1 MACPIILTSYIMI
14 YSYYKSPPRDSCHF
28 QSLSA
33 SPFVLF
39 TYYDNSEGLG
49 IQNRIFIYVYNIVR
63 RKLNMVFSLYLP
75 FLAFW
80 PIWWCYKW
88 EWIQTM
94 AKNYIRITR
103 SVTNPN
109 VQKKGELGRRCCSL
123 AHLLMQRSPFPVFSG
138 WQLQKNK

>member
-63 RKLNMVFSLYLP
+63 RKLNTVFSLYLP

-88 EWIQTM
+88 EWIQTL
-94 AKNYIRITR
+94 AKNCIRITR

-109 VQKKGELGRRCCSL
+109 VQKRRIRKKVLFFGTSFD
-123 AHLLMQRSPFPVFSG
+123 AKISISG
-138 WQLQKNK
+138 LFRMTTSKK